1 LLLRTSILE
10 NATQRFFCLVA
21 TKMEESPRKSSSEG
35 VTIIPPSMR
44 PDGSMRKAIRV
55 RAGYVPQ
62 DEVRK
67 YEAPGRRRQ
76 KQQEA
81 EAAPPGWDEPDK
93 STTQESQQP
102 VQQGLS
108 KAQKRNLQRKKKKQ
122 QETQT
127 RAFEVEEVT
136 TAIGTLTV
144 GEGGGEEQTK
154 GHTKPTSTSN
164 NNNHHHTTTNKQE
177 PEGVPD
183 RKRAI
188 RAVEKRLREIEALQ
202 AKVDEGIIEPDP
214 QQLDKLKKKD
224 SLLAQLEV
232 LKNEAPSEEQEE
244 NSNDSL
250 AVGEQK

>member
-1 LLLRTSILE
+1 MLLRTSILE

-81 EAAPPGWDEPDK
+81 EVAPPGWDEPDK
-93 STTQESQQP
+93 STQEAQQP
-102 VQQGLS
+102 AQQGLS

-122 QETQT
+122 QESQT
-127 RAFEVEEVT
+127 LAFEIEEVT

-144 GEGGGEEQTK
+144 GEGGEEQMK
-154 GHTKPTSTSN
+154 GHTKPTSTCN
-164 NNNHHHTTTNKQE
+164 NNNHHHTTNTNKQE
-177 PEGVPD
+177 LEGVPD